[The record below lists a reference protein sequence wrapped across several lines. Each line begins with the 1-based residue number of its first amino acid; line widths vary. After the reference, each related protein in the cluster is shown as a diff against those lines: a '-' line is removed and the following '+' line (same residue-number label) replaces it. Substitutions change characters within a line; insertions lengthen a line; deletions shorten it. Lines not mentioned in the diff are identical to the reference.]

1 MKRRMFLAPCTVG
14 LVIVF
19 LGATLPQGYSRGGG
33 GFHGG
38 GASRGGGFSRE
49 GPAAGGSLSSRAG
62 SMQGGQRS
70 APASRQQSAVSA
82 QANRQQTAA
91 AMQSRAQQ
99 YRAPYPYN
107 NWDAGRGLA
116 VATGAAIGA
125 AVANSVTGSAT
136 APTYSSGQ
144 PCADTTVVSAGD
156 MQYFR
161 CGSIWYSQAYGPS
174 GPTFVQVAAP
184 PGY

>member
-1 MKRRMFLAPCTVG
+1 MKRKMFLAPCTVG

-38 GASRGGGFSRE
+38 GASHGGGFSRE

-70 APASRQQSAVSA
+70 AQASRQQAVSA

-91 AMQSRAQQ
+91 AIQSRAQQ
-99 YRAPYPYN
+99 YHAPYPYN

-136 APTYSSGQ
+136 TPTYSSGQ
-144 PCADTTVVSAGD
+144 PCADMTVVSAGD

-161 CGSIWYSQAYGPS
+161 CGSVWYSQAYGPS